1 MKGENSMS
9 TMQKDTNSTPKVIS
23 ELPADYF
30 LAYRQ
35 VVGSRLHTHTFFELE
50 FYLNDSGVVTLN
62 NDTYAIK
69 RNGICISVP
78 TDYHKL
84 TSHND
89 EIIKIWNLSFTS
101 NVLDKEL
108 QNKLLYYSQSN
119 VYYLSDKDAEKV
131 KTLINLI
138 EQEQAEKQKNDNFAE
153 LCISSIIT
161 LVLRYRKDTPKE
173 QKQSLALKVVQYVL
187 EHFKENITLDI
198 VAKEVGLNSSYL
210 SHHFHK
216 ETGFKF
222 KEYLIKT
229 RINYAKKLIR
239 ANNEMITY
247 ACFESGFNSYSA
259 FSRAFVDTVGCS
271 PSDYAQKQ
279 NGNTTK

>member
-1 MKGENSMS
+1 MS
-9 TMQKDTNSTPKVIS
+9 KTQQDRKNTPKVIS

-30 LAYRQ
+30 LAYRK
-35 VVGSRLHTHTFFELE
+35 VTGSKLHTHTFFELE
-50 FYLNDSGVVTLN
+50 FYLNDKGFVTLN
-62 NDTYAIK
+62 NDTYEVK

-84 TSHND
+84 TSPNG
-89 EIIKIWNLSFTS
+89 EIMEVCNLSFMS
-101 NVLDKEL
+101 NMIDKEI
-108 QNKLLYYSQSN
+108 QNKLLYSSTSN
-119 VYYLSDKDAEKV
+119 VYYLSEKDAEKV
-131 KTLINLI
+131 RVLINLL

-161 LVLRYRKDTPKE
+161 LVLRNRKDSQIE
-173 QKQSLALKVVQYVL
+173 QKQSLALKAVQYVL

-271 PSDYAQKQ
+271 PSDYAQKH

>member
-1 MKGENSMS
+1 MS
-9 TMQKDTNSTPKVIS
+9 KTQQDRKNTPKVIS

-30 LAYRQ
+30 LAYRK
-35 VVGSRLHTHTFFELE
+35 VTGSKLHTHTFFELE
-50 FYLNDSGVVTLN
+50 FYLNDKGFVTLN
-62 NDTYAIK
+62 NDTYEVK

-84 TSHND
+84 TSPNG
-89 EIIKIWNLSFTS
+89 EIMEVCNLSFMS
-101 NVLDKEL
+101 NMIDKEI
-108 QNKLLYYSQSN
+108 QNKLLYSSTSN
-119 VYYLSDKDAEKV
+119 VYYLSEKDAEKV
-131 KTLINLI
+131 RALINLL

-161 LVLRYRKDTPKE
+161 LVLRNRKDSQTE
-173 QKQSLALKVVQYVL
+173 QKQSLALKAVQYVL
-187 EHFKENITLDI
+187 EHFKENVTLEN
-198 VAKEVGLNSSYL
+198 VAKEVGLNPSYL

-259 FSRAFVDTVGCS
+259 FSRAFIDVVGCS
-271 PSDYAQKQ
+271 PSDYAQKH